1 MKVPGGLEAFTIAA
15 IEGLGGAVEK
25 RADGLYTVLWAE
37 EAIAQPETRQLA
49 FDPEALEDDPEAE
62 LVTIASPTLE
72 RIIGWAAAAGRVARA
87 FLSAA
92 PGSPK
97 GVAEPLARSYRF
109 VDSAWTPREGRPWF
123 FPSGIF
129 LFLVRYLSDS
139 REEELVEVGVNLAD
153 GRILRRLDEA
163 MERYGFSRGPWAPL
177 PMVAELPVG
186 QTYGVARAE
195 LEHRI
200 VSALGNR
207 RRDIE
212 RRLARES
219 GLAAAYYAEMLREL
233 QEEQAGLTADDPRRS
248 RLESKGRAIQMEQ
261 EGRLAEL
268 RGKYRLEAH
277 VALLSVLRLYQPKLV
292 FRGRLA
298 GKSHGAEVTLVWD
311 PVENTGEPARCSLC
325 GGFTYALGLSR
336 SGAVACPACLE
347 RAVPKPALAN
357 PSPQGQSGRRR
368 NGPMSSRRR
377 RSK

>member
-1 MKVPGGLEAFTIAA
+1 MRST
-15 IEGLGGAVEK
+15 GGAK
-25 RADGLYTVLWAE
+25 G
-37 EAIAQPETRQLA
+37 
-49 FDPEALEDDPEAE
+49 
-62 LVTIASPTLE
+62 
-72 RIIGWAAAAGRVARA
+72 
-87 FLSAA
+87 
-92 PGSPK
+92 
-97 GVAEPLARSYRF
+97 GVA
-109 VDSAWTPREGRPWF
+109 VDTRA
-123 FPSGIF
+123 
-129 LFLVRYLSDS
+129 LS
-139 REEELVEVGVNLAD
+139 
-153 GRILRRLDEA
+153 
-163 MERYGFSRGPWAPL
+163 
-177 PMVAELPVG
+177 
-186 QTYGVARAE
+186 RAE

-219 GLAAAYYAEMLREL
+219 GRAAAYYAEMLREL
-233 QEEQAGLTADDPRRS
+233 QEEQAGLAADDPRRS

-325 GGFTYALGLSR
+325 GRFTYALGLSR

-357 PSPQGQSGRRR
+357 PSPQGQSGRRG

-377 RSK
+377 GSK